1 MQCIHQVSMLLV
13 EEGDEANAATA
24 TACPNLRPTN
34 RPPVAAV
41 QKVQTLPRKAQEHE
55 AVGSD
60 SATKSTGPQGKPS
73 KLEHAPPKNLV
84 SPPSPPC
91 TGTCLYRYRTIPADS
106 SIHGHEGGRRKRRR
120 GEDECWAMSYGV
132 LTICNDHP
140 GAQEHRCSGFITS
153 SSSSAASSTS
163 FGRCGCL
170 VEGAAAAPCRRGE
183 RPHRGR
189 AWSIATPRVPG

>member
-1 MQCIHQVSMLLV
+1 MQCIHQVSMLLA

-91 TGTCLYRYRTIPADS
+91 TGYRYMSLPVQNNSCRFVNLLIHMDTKGDEGSVDEVRTS
-106 SIHGHEGGRRKRRR
+106 VGR
-120 GEDECWAMSYGV
+120 
-132 LTICNDHP
+132 
-140 GAQEHRCSGFITS
+140 
-153 SSSSAASSTS
+153 
-163 FGRCGCL
+163 
-170 VEGAAAAPCRRGE
+170 
-183 RPHRGR
+183 
-189 AWSIATPRVPG
+189 

>member
-1 MQCIHQVSMLLV
+1 MQCIHQVSMLLA

-41 QKVQTLPRKAQEHE
+41 QTLPRKAQEHE
-55 AVGSD
+55 ADQTLPRKAQDCKESPR
-60 SATKSTGPQGKPS
+60 SLNMLPRKTS
-73 KLEHAPPKNLV
+73 
-84 SPPSPPC
+84 SPPLPPHVPVHVF
-91 TGTCLYRYRTIPADS
+91 TGTAQFPPIRLSFD
-106 SIHGHEGGRRKRRR
+106 HNGHEGGRRKRRR